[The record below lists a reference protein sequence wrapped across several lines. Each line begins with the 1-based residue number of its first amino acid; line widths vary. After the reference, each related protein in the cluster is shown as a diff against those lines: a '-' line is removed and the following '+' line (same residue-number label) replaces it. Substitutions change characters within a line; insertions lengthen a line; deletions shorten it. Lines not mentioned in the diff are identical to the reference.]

1 MLEGNGRTGV
11 AGRGRARS
19 GRTGSRRARL
29 SLIVMTL
36 ALAAIVLGGTT
47 ALAGGSAPTVETEK
61 PGPAGIG
68 RTSLALLGTVNPN
81 SSNVSECY
89 FEYGSS
95 ESSLEDRASCS
106 YLPGEGETPVPVT
119 ASVSG
124 LAEST
129 TYYFRLHAVSGEGAS
144 TGGTRQATTLPN
156 APNTNTEPA
165 NPVGRT
171 SATLNA
177 YVNPDGSEVAECEF
191 EWGQSPE
198 SLTNR
203 AECSSPPGE
212 GSLPVAVHATI
223 GGLSESSTY
232 YYRVMARNAY
242 GYTHG
247 GRANLETRP
256 SAPSVNVEYA
266 VSVTHT
272 SAVLKGSLNPDGA
285 KVEACYFEWGTSGPD
300 EHRAPC
306 EPAEPGS
313 GEAPVQVTAQLSGLA
328 EGASYRFR
336 LVSGNA
342 HGTSTSGALGFST
355 PPNVPKLFI
364 GRPRELSDRSAL
376 LTAKVDPQDEQITGC
391 TFEYG
396 TTPALGGKVPCTTLP
411 PQDERYSPV
420 SALATG
426 LSATTTYFYRLRA
439 VDASGITYSRE
450 ETLTTYAAGLLP
462 TIRKI
467 SPRKGSSGGG
477 TTVTIKGE
485 NLLDT
490 AAVSFG
496 EGETTDILSD
506 SADTVVVVAPPGVGT
521 VDVVVRTGNGE
532 SEIVPAD
539 LYAYGKP
546 IVTSVTPGHGPLG
559 GGTPVTVTGN
569 GFEPGT
575 TGTTFIFGKANAT
588 AVECTSST
596 TCTMLTPAR
605 SKAGTAKIQAI
616 VASHKSSVSP
626 GGTFSYE
633 S

>member
-1 MLEGNGRTGV
+1 MLEGNGRTGGAERRRAK
-11 AGRGRARS
+11 AGR
-19 GRTGSRRARL
+19 TNSRIARL
-29 SLIVMTL
+29 SLIALIL
-36 ALAAIVLGGTT
+36 ALTALALGGSD

-68 RTSLALLGTVNPN
+68 RTSLGLLGTVNPN

-89 FEYGSS
+89 FEYGTS
-95 ESSLEDRASCS
+95 ESSLEDRAPCS

-119 ASVSG
+119 ASVTG

-129 TYYFRLHAVSGEGAS
+129 TYYFRLHAVNGEGAGS
-144 TGGTRQATTLPN
+144 GGIRASTTLPN

-191 EWGQSPE
+191 EWGPSPE

-242 GYTHG
+242 GSTHG
-247 GRANLETRP
+247 GKANLETLP

-285 KVEACYFEWGTSGPD
+285 RVETCYFEWGTSGPD

-313 GEAPVQVTAQLSGLA
+313 GEAPVQVTAQLSALA
-328 EGASYRFR
+328 ESGSYRFR
-336 LVSGNA
+336 LVAGNV

-355 PPNVPKLFI
+355 LPNVPKLFI
-364 GRPRELSDRSAL
+364 GRPRELADQSAL

-396 TTPALGGKVPCTTLP
+396 ATPALGGKVPCTSLP
-411 PQDERYSPV
+411 PQEERYSQV

-426 LSATTTYFYRLRA
+426 LSATTTYIYRLRA
-439 VDASGITYSRE
+439 QDASGVTYSRE

-462 TIRKI
+462 IITKI
-467 SPRKGSSGGG
+467 GPHKGSSGGG
-477 TTVTIKGE
+477 TTVTIKGQ
-485 NLLDT
+485 NLLGT
-490 AAVSFG
+490 TAVSFG
-496 EGETTDILSD
+496 EGETTDIVSD
-506 SADTVVVVAPPGVGT
+506 SADAVVVIAPPGVGR
-521 VDVVVRTGNGE
+521 VDIVVRTGNGE

-539 LYAYGKP
+539 QYEYGKP
-546 IVTSVTPGHGPLG
+546 TVTSVTPGHGPLG
-559 GGTPVTVTGN
+559 GETPVTVTGN

-575 TGTTFIFGKANAT
+575 TGTTFIFGKADAT

-596 TCTMLTPAR
+596 TCTMLTPAK

-616 VASHKSSVSP
+616 VNGHKSSVSP
-626 GGTFSYE
+626 GGAFTYE